1 MKMKFKNLCF
11 FSFLALCLL
20 SPAKCLAAD
29 DTSIALAGDHFPPYT
44 YSENGL
50 IKGASVEIIKEVF
63 RRMKR
68 PFSLELRS
76 FDDTS
81 DFMEKNHIDALFCI
95 PREVRFE
102 FMLDFVEQP
111 LLERKISF
119 FALTKENTTPEIKSL
134 DGKRIVM
141 VKNVYYGDEI
151 IESVKNK
158 NIKIKIA
165 ADYGE
170 AIDMLIAGKVDLMPA
185 DTKVMTIILEQLKR
199 KGKIA
204 PIKPFV
210 STIKYYIGFSR
221 NKESLAVKK
230 EFSRILSDI
239 KAGGQYDVLMEKGL
253 RQA

>member
-1 MKMKFKNLCF
+1 MQGKIKI
-11 FSFLALCLL
+11 LCLYL
-20 SPAKCLAAD
+20 LAALFLCGSSKCMAAE
-29 DTSIALAGDHFPPYT
+29 DTAIALAGDHFPPYT

-50 IKGASVEIIKEVF
+50 IKGAAVEIIKEVF
-63 RRMKR
+63 LRMKK

-76 FDDTS
+76 LDDAS
-81 DFMEKNHIDALFCI
+81 ALMEQNHIDALFCI

-102 FMLDFVEQP
+102 FLLDFVEQP

-119 FALTKENTTPEIKSL
+119 FALKQGYDIPQIKSL

-141 VKNVYYGDEI
+141 VKNVYYGDQI
-151 IESVKNK
+151 LSSVKNK

-165 ADYGE
+165 SDYGE

-185 DTKVMTIILEQLKR
+185 DTKVMNIILEQLKR
-199 KGKIA
+199 KVTIG

-239 KAGGQYDVLMEKGL
+239 KAGGQYDALMEKGL